1 MGTDANALALEPSQT
16 LRLDSQP
23 GLYVRC
29 LSGQV
34 RVAQGDAVHVLP
46 SGTGYRAAPEGELVI
61 TSSAKRSL
69 ISVVRT
75 EGAALPGVG
84 PVHIDSERALDDGAR
99 QLRLTTLL
107 GLLRRRG

>member
-23 GLYVRC
+23 GLYLRC

-46 SGTGYRAAPEGELVI
+46 PGTGYRAAPESELVI
-61 TSSAKRSL
+61 TSPEQRSL

-75 EGAALPGVG
+75 EDAGLPGVG
-84 PVHIDSERALDDGAR
+84 PVRIDSESALQDGAR
-99 QLRLTTLL
+99 RLRFSMLL